1 MKRFSLLLT
10 ALLSVVAGCGAQDAL
25 PDPALESTLRFSGVG
40 PVAFGNSLAETELMV
55 GEKSR
60 GLEGDAGCRYVEFS
74 ALPGLRFTVRDGI
87 VVRADAGV
95 GVRNSLGVNLGD
107 TVDSVVYLY
116 PDAQMR
122 HRPGS
127 FGDTYLI
134 LADPGGSHAF
144 VMTAAGNKII
154 AIRAGLSSAVGS
166 DQGCP

>member
-1 MKRFSLLLT
+1 MRHLSPLLI
-10 ALLSVVAGCGAQDAL
+10 ALLAVLVGCGSRDIL
-25 PDPALESTLRFSGVG
+25 RDPSPESTLRSTGAG

-60 GLEGDAGCRYVEFS
+60 ALEGDAGCRYVEFG
-74 ALPGLRFTVRDGI
+74 ALPGLRFTVNDGI
-87 VVRADAGV
+87 ITRADAGA

-116 PDAQMR
+116 PDVQMR

-134 LADPGGSHAF
+134 FADPAGGHAI
-144 VMTAAGNKII
+144 VLEAAGNKII

-166 DQGCP
+166 KQGCP